1 MSEVPGRGK
10 EESLNPKN
18 IYKNSED
25 QVLLGL
31 SGASTQPSG
40 HKLLASTPAR
50 RGMFPPEESAN
61 SLGLSSIH
69 SSEAGGSMLVPR
81 VEREIITEERVE
93 ETDSED
99 ASMEVAQNNTTL
111 KACPFLKQSFLSPHL
126 PDDDPGE
133 VPHPPTLVPQHEDIT
148 SLINA
153 ELSCLSPPTRNS
165 RSSGSSA
172 DTSGEIFSAVV
183 HKTMVTMVVPYTPTV
198 RRVVRK
204 RFRLATRP
212 ANSTQLNIF
221 SPAEY
226 YKGKQAS
233 ERMFDQVVEEEED
246 TDRARD
252 NDVFS
257 QR

>member
-1 MSEVPGRGK
+1 MSSRGVRQQ
-10 EESLNPKN
+10 SWTVQH
-18 IYKNSED
+18 S
-25 QVLLGL
+25 QL
-31 SGASTQPSG
+31 SGCG
-40 HKLLASTPAR
+40 
-50 RGMFPPEESAN
+50 E
-61 SLGLSSIH
+61 
-69 SSEAGGSMLVPR
+69 SMLVPR

-99 ASMEVAQNNTTL
+99 ASMEVTQNNITL
-111 KACPFLKQSFLSPHL
+111 KACPSLKQSSLSTHL
-126 PDDDPGE
+126 PDDDPGV
-133 VPHPPTLVPQHEDIT
+133 VPQPPALVPQPEDIT

-153 ELSCLSPPTRNS
+153 EISCLSPPTRNI

-183 HKTMVTMVVPYTPTV
+183 HKNMVTMVVPYTPTI
-198 RRVVRK
+198 RRVGRK
-204 RFRLATRP
+204 RFRLAP
-212 ANSTQLNIF
+212 WPEYAPQLTIF

-233 ERMFDQVVEEEED
+233 ERMFDQVMEEED
-246 TDRARD
+246 IDSAGY